1 MPISVLEAMAL
12 GMPIV
17 TTNAGGLKYMLEHKH
32 NALFCNIND
41 TEKMLQN
48 IELLIDNRDL
58 ARMLSINSR
67 KFAEKLSKDKV
78 GFIWE
83 EKISSL
89 LNSSQT

>member
-1 MPISVLEAMAL
+1 M
-12 GMPIV
+12 
-17 TTNAGGLKYMLEHKH
+17 
-32 NALFCNIND
+32 FIND